1 MAEVQ
6 KGLEKVYG
14 EVERQIG
21 WNELEE
27 EAKRARIG
35 GIRDG
40 IKEKILK
47 SLDIYNLSL
56 QQLVEGQREVLTNRD
71 FKFEDGTSVEDRVEV
86 FRRRVTAMLEKTSAS
101 FKKTRIFG
109 AMKDDAGSKSENQNQ
124 ESDNTAV

>member
-86 FRRRVTAMLEKTSAS
+86 FRRRVTSVLEKTSAS
-101 FKKTRIFG
+101 FKRTNMFG
-109 AMKDDAGSKSENQNQ
+109 TMKDEAGDKSNRKQ
-124 ESDNTAV
+124 ESDNTPG